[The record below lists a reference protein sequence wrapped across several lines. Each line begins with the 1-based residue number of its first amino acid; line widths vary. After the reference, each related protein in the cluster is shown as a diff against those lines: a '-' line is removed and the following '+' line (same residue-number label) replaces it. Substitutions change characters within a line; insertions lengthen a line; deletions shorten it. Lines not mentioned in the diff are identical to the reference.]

1 MRVRPWHVAHRSAV
15 KGKIK
20 DKMSVPLFVLDIA
33 IKSNWHQSVK
43 MLNIQW

>member
-1 MRVRPWHVAHRSAV
+1 MLPTDQLL
-15 KGKIK
+15 KEIK

-33 IKSNWHQSVK
+33 VKSKWHQSVK